1 MEKNIL
7 NIAVGTL
14 PTGGLDLHKELSL
27 IKAGILYGDKI
38 TLYNLKANLFQMI
51 AVLTQVS
58 EGEQLALIE
67 NLIPTLLNDENQIS
81 RILNSI
87 EHYKTLNKIKH
98 PTKKIFIERQKL
110 KNTLSISLNGLRDN
124 LLELC
129 YNAGLNEIAIAIKNQ
144 LLEIKDFDVNQK
156 NNLLIKEFITE
167 LAKSIDDSN
176 TYPLFDYEMSDI
188 MKTAISEG
196 MIQFPNKGIKR
207 GNNINLVYNLF
218 ERLPLFENTTM
229 DEIVDI
235 RKDLSKP
242 LIRFR
247 SAIIKISKNIENE
260 FWDNDFESD
269 IHNIIIQEIEPV
281 ILEIEEETN
290 QNKYLKG
297 LLITSIKD
305 YKRLISIPVLGIMIS
320 KYTDM
325 SSLILESV
333 SMAIPA
339 TITSVN
345 AYLDWKKK
353 QNEIEKNH
361 LFFYYKLKQKLS

>member
-1 MEKNIL
+1 MDKNNL
-7 NIAVGTL
+7 NIIVGTL

-38 TLYNLKANLFQMI
+38 ILYNLKANLFQMV
-51 AVLTQVS
+51 AALGQAPDD
-58 EGEQLALIE
+58 EQLELIVD
-67 NLIPTLLNDENQIS
+67 LIPILLKDEDEIS

-98 PTKKIFIERQKL
+98 PDNKTFIERQKL
-110 KNTLSISLNGLRDN
+110 NNIVRTCLSDLRN
-124 LLELC
+124 NMLELC
-129 YNAGLNEIAIAIKNQ
+129 YNAGLNEVAIAIKNN
-144 LLEIKDFDVNQK
+144 LLEIKDFDVNNK
-156 NNLLIKEFITE
+156 NDFVIKEFIRE
-167 LAKSIDDSN
+167 LAKSINESN
-176 TYPLFDYEMSDI
+176 AYPLFDYEMSDI
-188 MKTAISEG
+188 MKAAINEG

-207 GNNINLVYNLF
+207 GNDINLVYNLF
-218 ERLPLFENTTM
+218 ERLPLFENATM

-247 SAIIKISKNIENE
+247 SAIMKISTNIENE
-260 FWDNDFESD
+260 FWDKDFDSD
-269 IHNIIIQEIEPV
+269 IQNTIVQEIEPI

-297 LLITSIKD
+297 LLINAIKD
-305 YKRLISIPVLGIMIS
+305 YKKLISMPVLGIMIS

-325 SSLILESV
+325 SSIILESV

-339 TITSVN
+339 AITSVN
-345 AYLDWKKK
+345 SYLDWKKK

-361 LFFYYKLKQKLS
+361 LFFYYKLKQELS